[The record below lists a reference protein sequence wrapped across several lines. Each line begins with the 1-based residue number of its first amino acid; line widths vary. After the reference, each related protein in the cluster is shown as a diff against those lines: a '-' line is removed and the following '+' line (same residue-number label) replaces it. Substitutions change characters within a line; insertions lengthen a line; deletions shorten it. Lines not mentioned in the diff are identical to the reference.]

1 MPSRMERDLRYG
13 PENTLLQGCCLRK
26 FFRSPSHF
34 FGAQDKF
41 DMVNGGG
48 GGVVGEIGK
57 DRGEGG
63 VNCGNIGEGS
73 WVRDFP

>member
-1 MPSRMERDLRYG
+1 M
-13 PENTLLQGCCLRK
+13 
-26 FFRSPSHF
+26 
-34 FGAQDKF
+34 
-41 DMVNGGG
+41 
-48 GGVVGEIGK
+48 VGEIGK

>member
-1 MPSRMERDLRYG
+1 M
-13 PENTLLQGCCLRK
+13 N
-26 FFRSPSHF
+26 PSHF
-34 FGAQDKF
+34 FAQDKF

-48 GGVVGEIGK
+48 GGGCLLGRLGK
-57 DRGEGG
+57 TGGGGG